1 MLPSV
6 AGGAHV
12 RDKSKCFPCSTALV
26 VAVRKPKMPGPDSRL
41 TERCFFL
48 VVGMVCHCGLESH
61 SQLLRL
67 PERPLTVSV
76 RQVTVKVV

>member
-1 MLPSV
+1 MLHRASSCGPE
-6 AGGAHV
+6 AKNAW
-12 RDKSKCFPCSTALV
+12 
-26 VAVRKPKMPGPDSRL
+26 PGLEADREML
-41 TERCFFL
+41 FL